1 MIEVTAAMADDGPNV
16 ARQVSAARSI
26 GSNGSLSGRGPVTD
40 GGSEL
45 GGTDTAIYGS
55 AAPAMIVRGTQRNR
69 IESLTPELPPAGSR
83 SVMVAIVER

>member
-16 ARQVSAARSI
+16 ERQVSAARSI
-26 GSNGSLSGRGPVTD
+26 GSNGSLSGRGPPGG

-55 AAPAMIVRGTQRNR
+55 ATLTMIDQCTQRNR
-69 IESLTPELPPAGSR
+69 I
-83 SVMVAIVER
+83 

>member
-16 ARQVSAARSI
+16 ERQVSAARSI
-26 GSNGSLSGRGPVTD
+26 GSNGSLSGRGPPVG

-55 AAPAMIVRGTQRNR
+55 ATAAKIDRRTERNR
-69 IESLTPELPPAGSR
+69 IYSLTPELPP
-83 SVMVAIVER
+83 